1 MSPEEADVV
10 GLDAGFSSTKK
21 ELLVTLKRD
30 GERSLGDLAQAL
42 GISKM
47 AVLKHLAVLESKG
60 LVERSLRPG
69 GRGRPRAYF
78 RLTRG
83 ATRLFPEAYTRMT
96 LCALQFIEAKLGRE
110 AVVRLLEQRAQE
122 LYAANRARFEDR
134 DFRGKVEELVV
145 LRDQGGYMAEQG
157 RLGRTSAE
165 VLEHNCPILAVAE
178 AYPEACRVEQEMFA
192 KMIREDV
199 EASHRVVAGD
209 PACRFLIRK
218 RGGVRA

>member
-1 MSPEEADVV
+1 MPPEEADA
-10 GLDAGFSSTKK
+10 GELDAGFSSTKK
-21 ELLVTLKRD
+21 QLLVTLKRD
-30 GERSLGDLAQAL
+30 GERSLGDLAQTM

-47 AVLKHLAVLESKG
+47 AVLKHMAVLESKG

-78 RLTRG
+78 RLSRN

-96 LCALQFIEAKLGRE
+96 LCALQYIEEKLGRD
-110 AVVRLLEQRAQE
+110 AVVRLLEQRAQD
-122 LYAANRARFEDR
+122 LYAENRARFEDR
-134 DFRGKVEELVV
+134 DFRGKVEELVL
-145 LRDQGGYMAEQG
+145 LRDEGGYMAEKG
-157 RLGRTSAE
+157 RLGRASAE

-178 AYPEACRVEQEMFA
+178 AYPEACRVEQALFQ
-192 KMIREDV
+192 KLLREDV

-218 RGGVRA
+218 RDALRA